1 MSTRRSFL
9 KGVGLASAGLALNP
23 SNVFANTMTS
33 AETANAKKDKVR
45 IAYVG
50 IGNRGE
56 QNITEFAK
64 TEMVDVVALCDV
76 DLDGKERS
84 GATHNLSFVAL
95 PQVASILYRQW
106 TSLCRKYGK
115 KAVLHVQ
122 AKNFTVISSDEV
134 QSDLDGE
141 IGPLLPIRVETIP
154 KAIEVYC
161 V

>member
-76 DLDGKERS
+76 DLDGKQCEKVLNMYPNAKR
-84 GATHNLSFVAL
+84 F
-95 PQVASILYRQW
+95 RDF
-106 TSLCRKYGK
+106 RK
-115 KAVLHVQ
+115 
-122 AKNFTVISSDEV
+122 I
-134 QSDLDGE
+134 
-141 IGPLLPIRVETIP
+141 I
-154 KAIEVYC
+154 
-161 V
+161 